1 MRRWPRKKRNIF
13 KRAMDMR
20 GDMTVQADT
29 RENVSVQ
36 APCHCHSSSV
46 RLLLLLTDPSC
57 GIYNHPANTAPT
69 SFHKTPVSTLSKS
82 QLWPSPPKSQAALP
96 LLSHNA
102 NERGEVR
109 RWLGFGEYLRQLEV
123 EKVQKSKH
131 AVSAWNLSSCM
142 IHKRVWPTSRKPKQ
156 LLPLWWSTAL
166 IQSSNPRNVSR
177 CSNSS
182 PVQRENGAVPEDL
195 KPVHIPFKA
204 DSQFIP

>member
-1 MRRWPRKKRNIF
+1 MYQWIHLSPLTTPAPFLLSPTSHYFDPKNSSRLDPIGSNTQNAMRRWPRKKRNIF

-69 SFHKTPVSTLSKS
+69 SFHKTAVSTLSKS

-96 LLSHNA
+96 VLSHNA

-109 RWLGFGEYLRQLEV
+109 RWLGSGEYLRQLEV

-131 AVSAWNLSSCM
+131 EVSA
-142 IHKRVWPTSRKPKQ
+142 
-156 LLPLWWSTAL
+156 
-166 IQSSNPRNVSR
+166 
-177 CSNSS
+177 
-182 PVQRENGAVPEDL
+182 
-195 KPVHIPFKA
+195 
-204 DSQFIP
+204 